1 MYKRRRNFVPGTL
14 GRECQKSE
22 CRGRVIDFG
31 RSGDLGSE
39 DLDSVGLFGEVVF
52 AGVIELAVNVG
63 VILVVAP
70 GVEEGSTDF

>member
-1 MYKRRRNFVPGTL
+1 MTVTL

-31 RSGDLGSE
+31 RAGDLGSEDLDSE
-39 DLDSVGLFGEVVF
+39 DLDSVGLFGKVVF
-52 AGVIELAVNVG
+52 ASVIELAVNVG

>member
-1 MYKRRRNFVPGTL
+1 MLTVTL

-31 RSGDLGSE
+31 RAGDLGSE
-39 DLDSVGLFGEVVF
+39 DLDSVGLSGKVLF
-52 AGVIELAVNVG
+52 ASVIELAVNVG

-70 GVEEGSTDF
+70 GVEEGSSNF

>member
-1 MYKRRRNFVPGTL
+1 M
-14 GRECQKSE
+14 
-22 CRGRVIDFG
+22 IDFG

-39 DLDSVGLFGEVVF
+39 DLDSMGLFGEVVF